1 MSRLVLDEILL
12 DSVIE
17 GTIKGLEMTGI
28 EPIPIG
34 AASYLS
40 AQRTYSVLVSLYG
53 RRSGTLTLNFTEHAV
68 RFLVAEML
76 GEKMTDALD
85 DESFD
90 ALCEIGNI
98 VAGSVKTVL
107 QGTAYQFDNISLPAL
122 IVGSSYGL
130 YQLKGITTV
139 AVEFQIQQIGVA
151 HLKDRFFTTAISM
164 MEI

>member
-1 MSRLVLDEILL
+1 MSRLVLDETLM

-28 EPIPIG
+28 EPKPIG
-34 AASYLS
+34 ASSYLS

-53 RRSGTLTLNFTEHAV
+53 RRSGTLTLNFTDHAV

-76 GEKMTDALD
+76 GEDMADELD

-98 VAGSVKTVL
+98 VAGSIKTVL
-107 QGTAYQFDNISLPAL
+107 QNSEFQFDNISLPAL
-122 IVGSSYGL
+122 IVGSNYGL

-139 AVEFQIQQIGVA
+139 AVEFQIEEIGVA
-151 HLKDRFFTTAISM
+151 HLKDRYFTAAISM